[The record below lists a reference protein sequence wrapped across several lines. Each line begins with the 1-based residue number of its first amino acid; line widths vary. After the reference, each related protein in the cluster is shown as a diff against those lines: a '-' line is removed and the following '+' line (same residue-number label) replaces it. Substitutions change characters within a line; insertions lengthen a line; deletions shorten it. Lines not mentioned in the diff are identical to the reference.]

1 MSPTRGGKGNLR
13 PLVLRKRA
21 GFGRDK
27 RGREGILLLNNA
39 FPPPKATSGAV
50 LRLSV
55 LRIDVGEGGT
65 SEEGKAF
72 PLYVNV

>member
-27 RGREGILLLNNA
+27 RGREGILFLNI